1 MKTCRYID
9 KEKLCKD
16 ALKEYLYTIYKTQSI
31 RNKYGKSRINFES
44 RIITEGEYENE
55 KRKKII

>member
-1 MKTCRYID
+1 MRTCRYID

-16 ALKEYLYTIYKTQSI
+16 MLKEYLYTIYKKNEI
-31 RNKYGKSRINFES
+31 RNEYGKARINFES

-55 KRKKII
+55 KRKSII